1 MTVRQG
7 ICKGGPWDRKVKVSR
22 SSGMTTPD
30 DTGKYYWRPASGPT
44 PGTWVWVAA
53 TKEEKK

>member
-7 ICKGGPWDRKVKVSR
+7 ICKGGPWDQKVKVSQ
-22 SSGMTTPD
+22 SGGMMAPD

-44 PGTWVWVAA
+44 PGVWLWVAA
-53 TKEEKK
+53 KEEKK